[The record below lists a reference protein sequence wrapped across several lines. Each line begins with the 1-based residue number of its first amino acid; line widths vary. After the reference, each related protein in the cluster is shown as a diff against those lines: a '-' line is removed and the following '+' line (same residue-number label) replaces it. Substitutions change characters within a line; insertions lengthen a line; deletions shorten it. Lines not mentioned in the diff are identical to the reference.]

1 MILIAYGAAAA
12 EEPFH
17 TPMMRCILGAEK
29 SAFHR
34 GYVQTDRQSNPT
46 NSTKAQCVHQAQ

>member
-17 TPMMRCILGAEK
+17 TPMMQCILGVEK
-29 SAFHR
+29 SAF
-34 GYVQTDRQSNPT
+34 Q
-46 NSTKAQCVHQAQ
+46 